1 MEVLPILLLVSI
13 FILLLVSIL
22 LAMVVSMWPW
32 YPWYNPWMFWYFWPP
47 MPSPELELSI
57 LESYKKALEIE
68 LKMIEDRI
76 NSLKGQLGRQ

>member
-1 MEVLPILLLVSI
+1 MEVLS
-13 FILLLVSIL
+13 ILLLVSIL